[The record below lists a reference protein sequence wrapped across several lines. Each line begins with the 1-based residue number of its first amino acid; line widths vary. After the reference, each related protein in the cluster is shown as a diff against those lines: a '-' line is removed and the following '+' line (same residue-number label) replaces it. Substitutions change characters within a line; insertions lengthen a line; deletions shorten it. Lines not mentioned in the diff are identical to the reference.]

1 MNNLSKDDIP
11 KLGRKIN
18 QLKKRISRSEIS
30 EKMEKVEFRKMRIK
44 KIKNQ
49 IDEILKKKKN
59 TRL

>member
-18 QLKKRISRSEIS
+18 QLKKRISRSKIS
-30 EKMEKVEFRKMRIK
+30 GKMEKVEFRKMRIK

>member
-30 EKMEKVEFRKMRIK
+30 GKMEKVEFRKMRIK
-44 KIKNQ
+44 KIQNQ